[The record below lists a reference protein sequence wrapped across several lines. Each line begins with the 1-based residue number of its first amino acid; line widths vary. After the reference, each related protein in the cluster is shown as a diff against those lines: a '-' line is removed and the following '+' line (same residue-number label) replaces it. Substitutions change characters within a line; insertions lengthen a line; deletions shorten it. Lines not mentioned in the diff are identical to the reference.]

1 MYNTN
6 VPNNYLN
13 NCDIFMCECKM
24 NFNLSYLN
32 VIQMLKVH
40 KA

>member
-1 MYNTN
+1 M
-6 VPNNYLN
+6 PMCQISK
-13 NCDIFMCECKM
+13 CDIFMCEWKM

>member
-1 MYNTN
+1 MYMYNAN
-6 VPNNYLN
+6 VPNKH
-13 NCDIFMCECKM
+13 CDIFMCEWKM
-24 NFNLSYLN
+24 NLNLSYLN